1 VRRARRGAW
10 GFESHGGGVTEDQE
24 ARRFSIKLLT
34 KLKTC
39 DSHHS
44 HGRLPCFFFVL
55 LDLIRE
61 SVAWDVGC
69 GAWGFE
75 SHGGGVTEDS
85 RTGREFPTK

>member
-1 VRRARRGAW
+1 MRRARRGAW

-55 LDLIRE
+55 LDLIRGE
-61 SVAWDVGC
+61 SA
-69 GAWGFE
+69 AWGVG
-75 SHGGGVTEDS
+75 HGVLKVMEGE
-85 RTGREFPTK
+85 

>member
-1 VRRARRGAW
+1 MRRAWRGAW

-55 LDLIRE
+55 LDLIRGE
-61 SVAWDVGC
+61 SAVWGVGR
-69 GAWGFE
+69 
-75 SHGGGVTEDS
+75 GVLKVME
-85 RTGREFPTK
+85 GE